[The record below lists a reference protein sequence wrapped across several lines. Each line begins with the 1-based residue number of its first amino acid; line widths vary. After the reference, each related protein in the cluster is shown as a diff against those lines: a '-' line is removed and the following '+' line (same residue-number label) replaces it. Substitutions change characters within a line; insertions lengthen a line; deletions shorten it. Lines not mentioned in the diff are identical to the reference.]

1 MKYAKWRLL
10 ALGAAVALMLVY
22 FIELT
27 TNGLKTMTGQDEI
40 ISTYNNAAE
49 QEYIKKL
56 IEQEAGLQQNV
67 QQAMPLASS
76 LDAEIIQLEA
86 EVQALKKQAL
96 LQEKKQLEQL
106 LLNEN
111 VDQSNVNKLADST
124 SGVLQ
129 SVSSSGMQFVAELFH
144 KVID

>member
-27 TNGLKTMTGQDEI
+27 SNGLKTMNGQNEAL
-40 ISTYNNAAE
+40 TYYNNVSEE
-49 QEYIKKL
+49 QYIKQL
-56 IEQEAGLQQNV
+56 IEQEAILQKEISI
-67 QQAMPLASS
+67 PSS
-76 LDAEIIQLEA
+76 ESKLNEEISQLEA

-106 LLNEN
+106 LLDDHVE
-111 VDQSNVNKLADST
+111 QSNVNKLADST

-129 SVSSSGMQFVAELFH
+129 NMSSSGMQFVAELFH
-144 KVID
+144 KVIN